1 MFNKKL
7 FAILITTIS
16 VASLSMAQRT
26 LFVSSTGGNWSDDT
40 TWKTGKSTGD
50 DTTAPTAD
58 ETPIGLRADERSGN
72 LIFDVDATTSS
83 VSGWGKNQN
92 YFINEGKTWTIKGTT
107 SSSQNSGYNIASVT
121 TNISGSGTLQGFNL
135 GSGFVNSIAV
145 YGGNGGKLNISS
157 KASVDGVY
165 FSDNSVLAG
174 KTVVSFTGN
183 LNGTQSNYTN
193 KDGTAIDCLYKF
205 NIRGKVG
212 VETVVEMKGT
222 TIVGDIHLTNNA
234 KLIIDTD
241 SFTSKGQWK
250 VIEVTKSEV
259 ELVGGK
265 IVNGETVPYV
275 FGSKIRLNGNAT
287 LTLTGADA
295 YRNFTNVLFDYGLTN
310 TINVNGKT
318 DLNGFCLY
326 EKSTYAEGDKTL
338 RIVLGD
344 VAEGDNYVLKLNRL
358 VDEPGNNSC
367 LKDDSLT
374 ETIGGVAVDDLWV
387 EFVNFDNGKVKLTKN
402 LATDADWKQIK
413 ADGWENFR
421 LENGYIVADR
431 VAVPEPAEWAIIFG
445 AIALAFVAYRRK

>member
-7 FAILITTIS
+7 FAILLATVS

-26 LFVSSTGGNWSDDT
+26 LFISPTGGNWSADA
-40 TWKTGKSTGD
+40 TWKTGNSSGT

-58 ETPIGLRADERSGN
+58 ETPINLRADGGSKN
-72 LIFDVDATTSS
+72 LTIDVDVTTNS
-83 VSGWGKNQN
+83 VSAWGKNQN
-92 YFINEGKTWTIKGTT
+92 YVINEGKTWTVKGA
-107 SSSQNSGYNIASVT
+107 SSGNVGFNVASIATNVSGL
-121 TNISGSGTLQGFNL
+121 GTLKGWDIN
-135 GSGFVNSIAV
+135 STNVNTLMI
-145 YGGNGGKLNISS
+145 YGGSNGTLNVSS
-157 KASVDGVY
+157 KASLDGVY
-165 FSDNSVLAG
+165 FQNNTNLTG

-183 LNGTQSNYTN
+183 LSGTKASGYSGGN
-193 KDGTAIDCLYKF
+193 AADCLYHF
-205 NIRGKVG
+205 RISGKTG

-222 TIVGDIHLTNNA
+222 TVVGDIHLTNNA
-234 KLIIDTD
+234 KLIIDTN
-241 SFTSKGQWK
+241 SFTSKGQYK

-265 IVNGETVPYV
+265 GSPYAIS
-275 FGSKIRLNGNAT
+275 SKIRLNGNAT

-295 YRNFTNVLFDYGLTN
+295 YRNFTNVLFDNGFTN
-310 TINVNGKT
+310 TINVNGRT
-318 DLNGFCLY
+318 DLSGFCLY

-358 VDEPGNNSC
+358 VDEPGSDLC
-367 LKDDSLT
+367 LKDNSLT
-374 ETIGGVAVDDLWV
+374 ETKGGVAVDDLWI
-387 EFVNFDNGKVKLTKN
+387 EFVNFDNGKVKLTEN

-431 VAVPEPAEWAIIFG
+431 VAVPEPAEWAVIFG

>member
-1 MFNKKL
+1 MFNKKI
-7 FAILITTIS
+7 FAILLATVS

-26 LFVSSTGGNWSDDT
+26 LFISSTGGNWSEDT
-40 TWKTGKSTGD
+40 TWKTGSSSGT

-58 ETPIGLRADERSGN
+58 ETPIGLRADGGSGN
-72 LIFDVDATTSS
+72 LIFDVDAITSS
-83 VSGWGKNQN
+83 VSGWGKTQN
-92 YFINEGKTWTIKGTT
+92 YIINEGKTWTIKGTT

-121 TNISGSGTLQGFNL
+121 TNISGSGTLQGYNL
-135 GSGFVNSIAV
+135 GSGYVNSIAV
-145 YGGNGGKLNISS
+145 YGGNGGTLNISS

-165 FSDNSVLAG
+165 FSDNTALTG
-174 KTVVSFTGN
+174 KTVVSFTGS
-183 LNGTQSNYTN
+183 LNGTQSNYTD

-222 TIVGDIHLTNNA
+222 TVVGDIYLTNNA
-234 KLIIDTD
+234 KLIIDTN
-241 SFTSKGQWK
+241 SFTSKGQYK
-250 VIEVTKSEV
+250 LIEVTKSEV

-265 IVNGETVPYV
+265 GSPYV
-275 FGSKIRLNGNAT
+275 IGSKIRLNGNAT

-295 YRNFTNVLFDYGLTN
+295 YRNLTNVLFDHGLTN

-318 DLNGFCLY
+318 DLSGFCLY
-326 EKSTYAEGDKTL
+326 EKTTYAEGDKTL

-344 VAEGDNYVLKLNRL
+344 VAEGDDYVLKLNRL
-358 VDEPGNNSC
+358 VDEPGNTLC
-367 LKDDSLT
+367 LKDNSLT
-374 ETIGGVAVDDLWV
+374 ETIGGVAVDDIWI
-387 EFVNFDNGKVKLTKN
+387 EFVNFDNGKVKLSED
-402 LATDADWKQIK
+402 LVSDADWAQIK

-431 VAVPEPAEWAIIFG
+431 VAVPEPAEWAVIFG